1 MQTETHPSAGL
12 WIAAVAL
19 VVGLLVFGGASA
31 ADGPGVD
38 DYYGPSTAKP
48 AGAALDTASVSGE
61 RSAAREVYDQG
72 WWSIE
77 AAADGFVLV
86 HHP

>member
-1 MQTETHPSAGL
+1 METEAKSGAG
-12 WIAAVAL
+12 WWVAAVAF
-19 VVGLLVFGGASA
+19 VVGLLIFGGASA

-38 DYYGPSTAKP
+38 DYYGPSSVRP
-48 AGAALDTASVSGE
+48 AGEALESASLSGDRDVASRLYE
-61 RSAAREVYDQG
+61 QG

-77 AAADGFVLV
+77 QAADGFILV